1 MKKCF
6 AKRKKKK
13 GEMISDACFANPVF
27 LLVLFLQDFS
37 ANCQGRGGDGP
48 HSFCQLVLFWF
59 FFLCFGD
66 PFLRLV
72 PRIR

>member
-27 LLVLFLQDFS
+27 LLVLFLQDF
-37 ANCQGRGGDGP
+37 
-48 HSFCQLVLFWF
+48 
-59 FFLCFGD
+59 
-66 PFLRLV
+66 
-72 PRIR
+72 